1 MKESALFGL
10 RGFMRLFLSGLI
22 LCSALGFAGAAEP
35 SANLVRFT
43 KDVLVRRLG
52 AADWGKASRLM
63 DLFGKDTV
71 YTMAG
76 SRAEVRFNT
85 GERLLMAPNTLVVL
99 HPPGKKDAE
108 VEMVAGEL
116 LSRRSRIITRSAT
129 ILPKTAD
136 AEFSARLKEDLTT
149 VVSVTR
155 GVAEVEAQGKK
166 VEVRK
171 GYFTEV
177 RPEMAPS
184 PPLELA
190 SRLKSVTTAAVPA
203 PVKAPPL
210 RETDPPEFSE
220 YDFLPPDALDS
231 VETHQAYRL
240 QVARDQE
247 FSAPLLDRTYKT
259 SERPDLDKL
268 LPPGAYF
275 MRAAKIDLLGYK
287 GKFSA
292 PRPIRIK

>member
-1 MKESALFGL
+1 
-10 RGFMRLFLSGLI
+10 MRLLLCGLI
-22 LCSALGFAGAAEP
+22 ICLAPGFARAAEP

-43 KDVLVRRLG
+43 NDVLVRRLG

-63 DLFGKDTV
+63 GLFGKDTV

-76 SRAEVRFNT
+76 SRAEVRFRT

-99 HPPGKKDAE
+99 HPPGKKEAG

-184 PPLELA
+184 APVELA
-190 SRLKSVTTAAVPA
+190 ARLKTGKGAVA
-203 PVKAPPL
+203 PEPVQAPPL
-210 RETDPPEFSE
+210 REEEPPEFSE
-220 YDFLPPDALDS
+220 FDFLPPDALDS
-231 VETHQAYRL
+231 VETHQGYQL
-240 QVARDQE
+240 QVAADRD
-247 FSAPLLDRTYKT
+247 FSEVVLDRTYKIT
-259 SERPDLDKL
+259 ERPDLSKL
-268 LPPGAYF
+268 LPPGTYF

-287 GKFSA
+287 GRFSA
-292 PRPIRIK
+292 PKPIRIK

>member
-1 MKESALFGL
+1 
-10 RGFMRLFLSGLI
+10 MRLLLSGMI
-22 LCSALGFAGAAEP
+22 LLLTPGFARAAEP

-63 DLFGKDTV
+63 DLYGKDTV

-76 SRAEVRFNT
+76 SRAEVRFTT
-85 GERLLMAPNTLVVL
+85 GERLLMAPNTLMVL

-155 GVAEVEAQGKK
+155 GIAEVEAQGKK

-184 PPLELA
+184 L
-190 SRLKSVTTAAVPA
+190 
-203 PVKAPPL
+203 PVKQGSRSKPATPADGSTPVHAPPL
-210 RETDPPEFSE
+210 RDAEPPEFSE
-220 YDFLPPDALDS
+220 FGFLPPDALDS
-231 VETHQAYRL
+231 VETHQGYQL
-240 QVARDQE
+240 QVAADKD
-247 FSAPLLDRTYKT
+247 FSNLLLDRTYKT

-275 MRAAKIDLLGYK
+275 IRAAKIDLLGYK

-292 PRPIRIK
+292 PRPIKIK